1 MFEFLRQPGFFGT
14 HATMGADLSQLMAT
28 LFTGL
33 FIVGWVQAKQHRGH
47 PHHWLMLGGM
57 ITMVGFFTAYYL
69 FRQLGVLAFE
79 GKEGF
84 GGSQALYDYVFIP
97 VLTIHIIL
105 VIIGLV
111 MAVYMIVLG
120 FRSQQFIGGSRVL
133 SPSLLLT
140 SWKKV
145 GLIFAALLTVVIV
158 LFGTRVM
165 SAGFSMRKL
174 EVYLGFLS
182 LVAIVFAVEMGIQR
196 IWPDGGQRHRALGR
210 FTWPFYFV
218 ITVLAAVLVD
228 RWSRGWS
235 AQGRKWPALA
245 CTLLLPASWVIEGH
259 QAHTQVD
266 RLIAH
271 GNVFNASHATPGLQA
286 MFARV
291 RSSEYQ
297 ALLPMP
303 FFDLG
308 SESFSR
314 PIRGNEVAKGA
325 MSISLFTGLPIMGSD
340 LSRVPVPE
348 SKMITQVVSP
358 RFYPK
363 ALRDTL
369 RDPRPLLVLRA
380 PGDLTA
386 CERDLL
392 RVVAECVGNAPPE
405 VDRTIDGGGIGHCR
419 LLAHHASPSRKW
431 RISADTSSGVSR
443 RVPPEVQATPY
454 SVSRP

>member
-33 FIVGWVQAKQHRGH
+33 FIIGWLQAKQHRGH

-120 FRSQQFIGGSRVL
+120 FRSQQFIGGTRVL
-133 SPSLLLT
+133 SPSLLQT

-145 GLIFAALLTVVIV
+145 SLIFGALLTVVIV

-174 EVYLGFLS
+174 EVYLGFLC
-182 LVAIVFAVEMGIQR
+182 LVAIVFAIEMGIQR

-210 FTWPFYFV
+210 FTMIVYCILFLTGTFTYAMLY
-218 ITVLAAVLVD
+218 ILY
-228 RWSRGWS
+228 
-235 AQGRKWPALA
+235 
-245 CTLLLPASWVIEGH
+245 
-259 QAHTQVD
+259 
-266 RLIAH
+266 
-271 GNVFNASHATPGLQA
+271 PG
-286 MFARV
+286 
-291 RSSEYQ
+291 
-297 ALLPMP
+297 
-303 FFDLG
+303 
-308 SESFSR
+308 
-314 PIRGNEVAKGA
+314 K
-325 MSISLFTGLPIMGSD
+325 
-340 LSRVPVPE
+340 
-348 SKMITQVVSP
+348 
-358 RFYPK
+358 
-363 ALRDTL
+363 
-369 RDPRPLLVLRA
+369 
-380 PGDLTA
+380 
-386 CERDLL
+386 
-392 RVVAECVGNAPPE
+392 
-405 VDRTIDGGGIGHCR
+405 IG
-419 LLAHHASPSRKW
+419 
-431 RISADTSSGVSR
+431 
-443 RVPPEVQATPY
+443 
-454 SVSRP
+454 